1 VFEFMK
7 ASSLYQKII
16 STTPTTMSS
25 SKDTAQKQWELENK
39 IKEVSDEQLYKFD
52 EEKENKIRQ
61 ERPWEK
67 E

>member
-1 VFEFMK
+1 
-7 ASSLYQKII
+7 
-16 STTPTTMSS
+16 MSS